1 VGERRIGLALSD
13 PAGVLASP
21 LGFID
26 RTSEDED
33 VRRVLET
40 AREHR
45 AERLVVGI
53 PLSLSGV
60 RGPQARAVEGFR
72 RSLSRA
78 SDLPVAAWDERF
90 STLEAERRLRE
101 SGVRPSL
108 ERGRTDAA
116 SAAIILQGY
125 LDSLKGGL

>member
-1 VGERRIGLALSD
+1 MSD

-33 VRRVLET
+33 VRCVLET
-40 AREHR
+40 AREHH

-60 RGPQARAVEGFR
+60 RGPQARAAERFR

-78 SDLPVAAWDERF
+78 SDLPVVAWDERF
-90 STLEAERRLRE
+90 STLEAERRLKE